1 MVLNSPFTKTLY
13 IDLPFS
19 ELSEM
24 LSPRLPQKIIEK
36 LDFVKIKAVFC
47 SEKDSIR
54 WLRRQTTDKEE
65 IFAKDSS
72 DKNSVMGGEMNRDDW
87 DLNSTMYK
95 IHRDF
100 PCSLV
105 GKQSACNAG
114 D

>member
-1 MVLNSPFTKTLY
+1 M
-13 IDLPFS
+13 
-19 ELSEM
+19 
-24 LSPRLPQKIIEK
+24 
-36 LDFVKIKAVFC
+36 
-47 SEKDSIR
+47 
-54 WLRRQTTDKEE
+54 RRQATDEE
-65 IFAKDSS
+65 DIFAKDSS

-114 D
+114 DQDSIPGSGRSPGEGNPLQYLPGESHRQSLAGYSSWGRKSQTRLSD